1 MLVKGAFTDDTV
13 MPRTTSASFATTAA
27 SWQNFYLLVGT
38 AAATLIGLMFV
49 ALTFGASLVK
59 VQNVDSTRAFL
70 DPTLTHF
77 VQVLLTAICIC
88 APSMSPLL
96 LGGLLAV
103 LGVLRVIA
111 LVRIH
116 RHMREAQRTANDIEL
131 SDWITGVIL
140 PLAAYLLLIGCGI
153 AFMAGHFAFSVL
165 ALVTVAVLMNGIYGA
180 WELMVWLALSRA
192 RSKN

>member
-1 MLVKGAFTDDTV
+1 M
-13 MPRTTSASFATTAA
+13 SASFASVAA

-59 VQNVDSTRAFL
+59 VKDAAATRAFL

-77 VQVLLTAICIC
+77 VQVLVTACCMC
-88 APSMSPLL
+88 APSIGPLV
-96 LGGLLAV
+96 LGALLAL
-103 LGVLRVIA
+103 LGVLRVVA
-111 LVRIH
+111 LVRVH
-116 RHMREAQRTANDIEL
+116 RHMREAQRVHNDIEI

-140 PLAAYLLLIGCGI
+140 PLAAYLLLVGCGV
-153 AFMAGHFAFSVL
+153 AFMLDHAAFSVL

-180 WELMVWLALSRA
+180 WELMIWLALSRA
-192 RSKN
+192 RKD